1 MDAYAVVATLARAAR
16 VKRERGFQR
25 LAKKIPPGV
34 SAMWNNWRVVVAA
47 QRRADTSGIA
57 RSGEM
62 ISDSQ
67 ENNII

>member
-1 MDAYAVVATLARAAR
+1 M
-16 VKRERGFQR
+16 KKGRGLQR

-34 SAMWNNWRVVVAA
+34 SALWKNCRVVVADPRA
-47 QRRADTSGIA
+47 VHADTSGIA